1 MAVLP
6 AAVPERA
13 TDFFALGRIW
23 VGSFMGIT
31 SSVAMVYLSE
41 RCMIAL

>member
-23 VGSFMGIT
+23 VGSLMGR
-31 SSVAMVYLSE
+31 SSYGAMVN
-41 RCMIAL
+41 